1 MNSPILYNTEKA
13 FTLKSNSELFQ
24 TKLMYRIMN
33 YTWLTKTL
41 TKLVNLSL
49 KLGLPVKPL
58 IKNTVFKQFCGGET
72 INESK
77 IVIIKLYGIN
87 VKSILD
93 YSVEGASTDENFTNT
108 LNETLK
114 IIQTAHNNPSIPYTC
129 IKLTGFVDTKLLEKV
144 SSNQELSAIEQQEWL
159 NLKNRLST
167 LFDAA
172 QKYNVPVFIDAEE
185 SWIQPAIDKLAEEF
199 MVNYNRNNHV
209 VLTTLQMYRNDRL
222 PYLKKLIKFAR
233 FHQIK
238 LGIKLVRGA
247 YLEKENERAKK
258 LNYPSPINSTKAITD
273 SEFDSAVKL
282 CLDNIDIIMLCAG
295 THNEISTLLLL
306 DEMKKRN
313 LPNNHPNIFF
323 SQLYGMSDNI
333 TMNLGAHE
341 YNVTKYVPYGPVE
354 SVIPYLIRRAQENS
368 GIAGQMSRELKMIL
382 HEQTRRN
389 QLKLSGN
396 A

>member
-1 MNSPILYNTEKA
+1 MESPILYNTEKA
-13 FTLKSNSELFQ
+13 FTLKSNSELLQ

-33 YTWLTKTL
+33 YAWLSKLL
-41 TKLVNLSL
+41 TKLVNFSF
-49 KLGLPVKPL
+49 KIGLPIKPL
-58 IKNTVFKQFCGGET
+58 IKNTIFKQFCGGET

-77 IVIIKLYGIN
+77 IVVDKLYSIN

-93 YSVEGASTDENFTNT
+93 YSVEGASTEENFNNT
-108 LNETLK
+108 LNETLR
-114 IIQTAHNNPSIPYTC
+114 IIQAAYNNPSIPYTC

-144 SSNQELSAIEQQEWL
+144 SSNKELSSLEQQEWR
-159 NLKNRLST
+159 NLKNRLTT

-172 QKYNVPVFIDAEE
+172 KKYNVPVFIDAEE
-185 SWIQPAIDKLAEEF
+185 SWIQPAIDKIAEEF
-199 MVNYNRNNHV
+199 MVSYNLNKHV

-222 PYLKKLIKFAR
+222 PYLKQLIKFAR

-247 YLEKENERAKK
+247 YLEKENERAKI
-258 LNYPSPINSTKAITD
+258 LNYPSPINATKAITD
-273 SEFDSAVKL
+273 SEFDAAIKL

-306 DEMKKRN
+306 EEMKKRN
-313 LPNNHPNIFF
+313 LANNHANIFF

-333 TMNLGAHE
+333 SMNLGAHK
-341 YNVTKYVPYGPVE
+341 YNVTKYVPYGPVK
-354 SVIPYLIRRAQENS
+354 SVIPYLIRRAHENS

-382 HEQTRRN
+382 QEESRRDK
-389 QLKLSGN
+389 LKLLK
-396 A
+396 

>member
-1 MNSPILYNTEKA
+1 MESPILYNTEKA
-13 FTLKSNSELFQ
+13 FTLKSNSELLQ

-33 YTWLTKTL
+33 YAWLSKLL
-41 TKLVNLSL
+41 TKLVNFSF
-49 KLGLPVKPL
+49 KIGLPIKPL
-58 IKNTVFKQFCGGET
+58 IKNTIFKQFCGGET

-77 IVIIKLYGIN
+77 IVVDKLYSIN

-93 YSVEGASTDENFTNT
+93 YSVEGASTEENFNNT
-108 LNETLK
+108 LNETLR
-114 IIQTAHNNPSIPYTC
+114 IIQAAYNNPSIPYTC

-144 SSNQELSAIEQQEWL
+144 SSNKELSSLEQQEWR
-159 NLKNRLST
+159 NLKNRLTT

-172 QKYNVPVFIDAEE
+172 KKYNVPVFIDAEE
-185 SWIQPAIDKLAEEF
+185 SWIQPAIDKIAEEF
-199 MVNYNRNNHV
+199 MVSYNLNKHV

-222 PYLKKLIKFAR
+222 PYLKQLIKFAR

-247 YLEKENERAKK
+247 YLEKENERAKIM
-258 LNYPSPINSTKAITD
+258 NYPSPINATKAITD
-273 SEFDSAVKL
+273 SEFDAAIKL

-306 DEMKKRN
+306 EEMKKRN
-313 LPNNHPNIFF
+313 LANNHANIFF

-333 TMNLGAHE
+333 SMNLGAHK
-341 YNVTKYVPYGPVE
+341 YNVTKYVPYGPVK

-382 HEQTRRN
+382 QEESRRDK
-389 QLKLSGN
+389 LKLLK
-396 A
+396 

>member
-1 MNSPILYNTEKA
+1 MESPILYNTEKA
-13 FTLKSNSELFQ
+13 FTLKSNSELLQ

-33 YTWLTKTL
+33 YAWLSKLL
-41 TKLVNLSL
+41 TKLVNFSF
-49 KLGLPVKPL
+49 KIGLPIKPL
-58 IKNTVFKQFCGGET
+58 IKNTIFKQFCGGET

-77 IVIIKLYGIN
+77 IVVDKLYSIN

-93 YSVEGASTDENFTNT
+93 YSVEGASTEENFNNT
-108 LNETLK
+108 LNETLR
-114 IIQTAHNNPSIPYTC
+114 IIQAAYNNPSIPYTC

-144 SSNQELSAIEQQEWL
+144 SSNKELSSLEQQEWR
-159 NLKNRLST
+159 NLKNRLTT

-172 QKYNVPVFIDAEE
+172 KKYNVPVFIDAEE
-185 SWIQPAIDKLAEEF
+185 SWIQPAIDKIAEEF
-199 MVNYNRNNHV
+199 MVSYNLNKHV

-222 PYLKKLIKFAR
+222 PYLNQLIKFAR

-247 YLEKENERAKK
+247 YLEKENERAKIM
-258 LNYPSPINSTKAITD
+258 NYPSPINATKAITD
-273 SEFDSAVKL
+273 SEFDAAIKL

-306 DEMKKRN
+306 EEMKKRN
-313 LPNNHPNIFF
+313 LANNHANIFF

-333 TMNLGAHE
+333 SMNLGAHK
-341 YNVTKYVPYGPVE
+341 YNVTKYVPYGPVK

-382 HEQTRRN
+382 QEESRRDK
-389 QLKLSGN
+389 LKLLK
-396 A
+396 